1 MLALKCRGDQVV
13 LAPEVI
19 IERPLKQAVDPH
31 GIMNA
36 GKMLV
41 D

>member
-1 MLALKCRGDQVV
+1 VLALECRGDQVV

-31 GIMNA
+31 GIMKP
-36 GKMLV
+36 GKIV
-41 D
+41 